1 MNYIRQ
7 HLTFVDTFHAVVL
20 LPRHL
25 AEAMHLCIY
34 EISDIMS
41 TIGPLEYPVPTDL

>member
-1 MNYIRQ
+1 MNHIRQ
-7 HLTFVDTFHAVVL
+7 HLTFVDTFLTVVL
-20 LPRHL
+20 LPGHL

-41 TIGPLEYPVPTDL
+41 TIGPLENPVPADL